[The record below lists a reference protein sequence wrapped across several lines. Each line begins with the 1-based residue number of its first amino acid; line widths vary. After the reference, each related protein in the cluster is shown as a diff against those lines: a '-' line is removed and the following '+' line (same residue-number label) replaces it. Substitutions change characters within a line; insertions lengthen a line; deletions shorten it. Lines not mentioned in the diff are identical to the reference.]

1 MRALRER
8 RQADCHHPVR
18 RNFNPRSPY
27 GEGHPCGAK
36 CNILGGFN
44 PRSPYGERQAQRLR
58 LDQYSD
64 FNPRSPY
71 GERPALFNPRLVGGG
86 ISIHAP
92 RTGSD
97 SNISAVTPYCSYFNP
112 RSPYGERRSN
122 WPFASYFKVFQSTL
136 PVRGATFFQ
145 QIAVNGCCISIHAPR
160 TGSDFVSNALVTVSA
175 NFNPRSPYG
184 ERRASSE
191 KNLHRR

>member
-64 FNPRSPY
+64 FNPRSE
-71 GERPALFNPRLVGGG
+71 ERRVGKECIPRLVGGG

-97 SNISAVTPYCSYFNP
+97 E
-112 RSPYGERRSN
+112 GEAGGDH
-122 WPFASYFKVFQSTL
+122 P
-136 PVRGATFFQ
+136 PP
-145 QIAVNGCCISIHAPR
+145 ISIHAPR